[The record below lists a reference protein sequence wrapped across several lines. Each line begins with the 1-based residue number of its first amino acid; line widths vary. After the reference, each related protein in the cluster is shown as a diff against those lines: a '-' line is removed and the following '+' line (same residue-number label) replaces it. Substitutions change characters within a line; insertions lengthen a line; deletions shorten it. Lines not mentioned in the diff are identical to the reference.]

1 MEDNRKYFD
10 YDLAYKM
17 YLKCKK
23 LLAKG
28 GIDELDEYFEE
39 VGDRENGY
47 TSYYGADYNAWV
59 YIVNKNFD
67 TDKQDESW
75 LTSNGLYV
83 SGEIDMISYGEGDD
97 HLFINDKA
105 QIEDR
110 ISKLLDYA
118 SKNDYSLEDIQKEM
132 KSLQI
137 VLTKLER
144 GEESGN

>member
-1 MEDNRKYFD
+1 MENNRKYFD

-47 TSYYGADYNAWV
+47 TSYYGADYNTWV

-75 LTSNGLYV
+75 LTSKGLYV
-83 SGEIDMISYGEGDD
+83 SGEVDMISCGEDKD
-97 HLFINDKA
+97 HLFISDKA
-105 QIEDR
+105 QIENR

-132 KSLQI
+132 NSLQI
-137 VLTKLER
+137 VLAKLER

>member
-1 MEDNRKYFD
+1 MENNRKYFD

-28 GIDELDEYFEE
+28 GIDELDEHFEE

-47 TSYYGADYNAWV
+47 TSYYGADYNTWV

-75 LTSNGLYV
+75 LTSKGLYV
-83 SGEIDMISYGEGDD
+83 SGEVDMISCGEDKD

-105 QIEDR
+105 QIENR

-137 VLTKLER
+137 VLAKLER